1 MTIPFEFYFD
11 SFLLKL
17 ITGAAWRNAVAAK
30 HPGDPRN
37 LKAASE
43 LSRLAKG
50 RFSDVTPATW
60 DAITTHLNR
69 PYIAEAIN
77 LAVRS
82 VGFRSR
88 PSGIDEFINTI
99 SDAARALAQPTS
111 IGGAA

>member
-1 MTIPFEFYFD
+1 MTIPYEFYFD
-11 SFLLKL
+11 SILLKVSAG
-17 ITGAAWRNAVAAK
+17 IVWRQATAAK

-37 LKAASE
+37 LKAATE

-60 DAITTHLNR
+60 NAIASHLDS
-69 PYIAEAIN
+69 PYFPEAIN

-88 PSGIDEFINTI
+88 PSGIDEFISTI
-99 SDAARALAQPTS
+99 SDAARAIAQPAS